1 MPDSSTDLTL
11 HQRRRRPTTSE
22 LAGIPWLRVLGPEE
36 HRRAVDALEVSNAR
50 PGDVVCRI
58 GRPVIYWL
66 GVVEGLLKMSTDTAQ
81 GGTMTFT
88 GVPPGGWFGEG
99 SLLKRE
105 LRKYDAVALSDCSI
119 ALLPRAC
126 FDWLLDSSIPFNRY
140 LLVQLNERLSQ
151 FIGMVEYERL
161 LDPDARMARCIA
173 DLFNPT
179 LYPGIGPEL
188 PISQSELALLV
199 GVSRQRANQSLQ
211 ALERAGLVAVGYG
224 GIRVL
229 DLPGL
234 RRHGL

>member
-1 MPDSSTDLTL
+1 MSCQRDDNLAMSTQTLRAHARWMAALT
-11 HQRRRRPTTSE
+11 
-22 LAGIPWLRVLGPEE
+22 PEE
-36 HRRAVDALEVSNAR
+36 ESRVISSVALQHVPAGWHIARKAEAAEHWVGVLSGLVKLSSSSPDGRA
-50 PGDVVCRI
+50 
-58 GRPVIYWL
+58 
-66 GVVEGLLKMSTDTAQ
+66 T
-81 GGTMTFT
+81 TFT

-105 LRKYDAVALSDCSI
+105 LRKYDAFALSDCSI

-126 FDWLLDSSIPFNRY
+126 FEWLLDSSIPFNRY

-188 PISQSELALLV
+188 AISQSELALLV

>member
-1 MPDSSTDLTL
+1 MSCQRDDNLGMSLQTLRAHARWMAALTPGEESRVISSVALQHVAAGSHIVRKGDAAEHWVGVL
-11 HQRRRRPTTSE
+11 SG
-22 LAGIPWLRVLGPEE
+22 LAKLSSSGADG
-36 HRRAVDALEVSNAR
+36 RA
-50 PGDVVCRI
+50 
-58 GRPVIYWL
+58 
-66 GVVEGLLKMSTDTAQ
+66 T
-81 GGTMTFT
+81 TFT

>member
-1 MPDSSTDLTL
+1 MSTQTLRAHARWMAALT
-11 HQRRRRPTTSE
+11 
-22 LAGIPWLRVLGPEE
+22 PEE
-36 HRRAVDALEVSNAR
+36 ESRVISSVALQHVAAGSHIVRKGDSAEHWIGVLSGLVKLSSSGPDGRA
-50 PGDVVCRI
+50 
-58 GRPVIYWL
+58 
-66 GVVEGLLKMSTDTAQ
+66 T
-81 GGTMTFT
+81 TFT

-105 LRKYDAVALSDCSI
+105 LRKYDAVSLSDCSI
-119 ALLPRAC
+119 ALLPRTS
-126 FDWLLDSSIPFNRY
+126 FEWLLDSSIPFNRY

-211 ALERAGLVAVGYG
+211 ALERTGLVAVAYG